1 MPHFSMHVQEE
12 ALDGSTE
19 AAAILALTEAV
30 VRVYGER
37 ARPLAVVELF
47 GVPRERW
54 GAGGKVAPE
63 GVWPVVTLNMREPAL
78 GPETVEA
85 APARL
90 IAAITDGLVGVF
102 GDDVRA
108 NASVQIIGIPTGRS
122 GVAGDPV

>member
-12 ALDGSTE
+12 ALDGAVE
-19 AAAILALTEAV
+19 GALILALTEAV

-54 GAGGKVAPE
+54 GAGGTVAPE

-78 GPETVEA
+78 APETAEA

-90 IAAITDGLVGVF
+90 INAITDGLVGVF
-102 GDDVRA
+102 GEDVRA

>member
-12 ALDGSTE
+12 ALDG
-19 AAAILALTEAV
+19 AVAGAVILALTEAV

-54 GAGGKVAPE
+54 GAGGRVAPE

-78 GPETVEA
+78 APETAEA

-90 IAAITDGLVGVF
+90 IDAITDGLVGVF
-102 GDDVRA
+102 GEDVRA
-108 NASVQIIGIPTGRS
+108 TASVQIIGIPTGRS